1 MLRARSNSR
10 PLRSSLCCG
19 VSLDT
24 LCECDTPVE
33 AVGRAESKRGTVDQ
47 TRRQRQQGYDLTMQ
61 GDVNKGNLGFSVR
74 SATPLCALVIRLELI
89 TLSDSEEQSTLPL
102 DILHVRSLP
111 YIRHSSR
118 RTYKV
123 KIKLRS

>member
-1 MLRARSNSR
+1 MLLARSDSR
-10 PLRSSLCCG
+10 PLVSSFCCG

-61 GDVNKGNLGFSVR
+61 GDVNKGNLGFSIR
-74 SATPLCALVIRLELI
+74 SATPLCALVII
-89 TLSDSEEQSTLPL
+89 SDSEEQSTLPL
-102 DILHVRSLP
+102 DILHVRSLL
-111 YIRHSSR
+111 YIRHSSK

-123 KIKLRS
+123 KRKLCS

>member
-1 MLRARSNSR
+1 MLGVTLDLFA
-10 PLRSSLCCG
+10 PLSAAASALTRC
-19 VSLDT
+19 VS
-24 LCECDTPVE
+24 VE

-61 GDVNKGNLGFSVR
+61 GDVNKGNLGFSIR
-74 SATPLCALVIRLELI
+74 SATPLCALVII
-89 TLSDSEEQSTLPL
+89 SDSEEQSTLPL
-102 DILHVRSLP
+102 DIHHVRSLP
-111 YIRHSSR
+111 YIRHSSS

>member
-1 MLRARSNSR
+1 MLRARSDSR

-61 GDVNKGNLGFSVR
+61 GDVNKSNLGFSVR
-74 SATPLCALVIRLELI
+74 SATPLSALAIRLELI

-102 DILHVRSLP
+102 DIHQPCLVFTL
-111 YIRHSSR
+111 
-118 RTYKV
+118 
-123 KIKLRS
+123 

>member
-1 MLRARSNSR
+1 MLLARSDSR

-33 AVGRAESKRGTVDQ
+33 AVGRAESKRGTADQ

-61 GDVNKGNLGFSVR
+61 GDVNKGNLG
-74 SATPLCALVIRLELI
+74 SATPLCALVII
-89 TLSDSEEQSTLPL
+89 SDSEEQSTLPL
-102 DILHVRSLP
+102 DIHQPCSVFTAILQEER
-111 YIRHSSR
+111 IR
-118 RTYKV
+118 
-123 KIKLRS
+123 

>member
-1 MLRARSNSR
+1 MLRARSDSR

-74 SATPLCALVIRLELI
+74 SAAPLCSLVITWLELI

-111 YIRHSSR
+111 LYLIFAILQEERIR
-118 RTYKV
+118 
-123 KIKLRS
+123 